1 MKNVSARKDTKTY
14 TRYFESEKWNI
25 ISFTLHIVL
34 ILRYLPLRIK
44 AFTSKCVWGYKVS
57 NSLQGRWPTF
67 GNTLSW
73 IRCISDTHDIC
84 IASMTGPSYVNVDI
98 CLEITRDLHDT
109 LILNFTFI
117 CIFKEFFF
125 FCNSLIIEQSKC
137 K

>member
-1 MKNVSARKDTKTY
+1 MMKSVGN
-14 TRYFESEKWNI
+14 KWFNIYLQQEIRWIGQEIRIRSNI

-73 IRCISDTHDIC
+73 IRCIRDTHDIC

-125 FCNSLIIEQSKC
+125 
-137 K
+137 

>member
-1 MKNVSARKDTKTY
+1 MVKWKHLKYWKVSAINDTTTVVTK
-14 TRYFESEKWNI
+14 
-25 ISFTLHIVL
+25 
-34 ILRYLPLRIK
+34 ILRIRKVKYNLFYTSYCLNLEI
-44 AFTSKCVWGYKVS
+44 FTFKNQGIYKVS

-73 IRCISDTHDIC
+73 IRCIRDTHDIC

-117 CIFKEFFF
+117 CIFKEFFLF
-125 FCNSLIIEQSKC
+125 VILW
-137 K
+137 